1 MADTLTSEKRSW
13 NMSRIRGKDTKPEL
27 ALRSLLHRNGYRFR
41 LHDRRLPGSPDI
53 VLPKHRTVIFVN
65 GCFWHRHEGCPKA
78 YSPSSRQEFWS
89 EKFDATVAR
98 DAKKSSELRKQDWT
112 VLTVWECELQSSP
125 QTVLDGIVASIAKAG
140 S

>member
-1 MADTLTSEKRSW
+1 MADALTSARRSW

-53 VLPKHRTVIFVN
+53 VLPKHHTVIFVN
-65 GCFWHRHEGCPKA
+65 GCFWHRHEGCSKA
-78 YSPSSRQEFWS
+78 YTPSSRREFWS
-89 EKFDATVAR
+89 GKFDATVER
-98 DAKKSSELRKQDWT
+98 DAKKSVQLKEQGWK

-125 QTVLDGIVASIAKAG
+125 ESVLDRISASIAEAV
-140 S
+140 